1 MKDKEVI
8 KINKQIFITNG
19 MARCGKDTFAKYLN
33 EIIPTLKYS
42 SIDKVKEIAKLCG
55 WDGVSKTEKDRK
67 FLSDLKLLTTGYS
80 NMPFEAIRSKVTEFL
95 NDDTYEIMLI
105 DIREPVEIDKAKN
118 IFKAKTILIENDNI
132 ERITSNM
139 ADANVF
145 NYEYDYIIK
154 NNGSLEDFKKETFNF
169 ARKIKG
175 FRG

>member
-1 MKDKEVI
+1 MT
-8 KINKQIFITNG
+8 KQIFITNG

-55 WDGVSKTEKDRK
+55 WDGGKTEKDRK
-67 FLSDLKLLTTGYS
+67 FLSDLKLLTTDYS
-80 NMPFEAIRSKVTEFL
+80 NMPFEAIKSKVTEFL

-105 DIREPVEIDKAKN
+105 DIREPDEIDKAKN
-118 IFKAKTILIENDNI
+118 TFKAKTILIENKNI
-132 ERITSNM
+132 KQITSNM

-154 NNGSLEDFKKETFNF
+154 NNSSLEDFKKETFNF

-175 FRG
+175 FKG

>member
-80 NMPFEAIRSKVTEFL
+80 NMPFESIRSKVTEFL

-105 DIREPVEIDKAKN
+105 DIREPNEIDKAKN
-118 IFKAKTILIENDNI
+118 TFKAKTILIENNNI
-132 ERITSNM
+132 KLNKKSNS
-139 ADANVF
+139 NILT
-145 NYEYDYIIK
+145 EYSIIISDK
-154 NNGSLEDFKKETFNF
+154 TQISSIKLTCQPSL
-169 ARKIKG
+169 
-175 FRG
+175 

>member
-42 SIDKVKEIAKLCG
+42 SIDKVKEIARLCG

-80 NMPFEAIRSKVTEFL
+80 NMPFEAIRNKVTEFL

-105 DIREPVEIDKAKN
+105 DIREPAEIDKAKN
-118 IFKAKTILIENDNI
+118 TFKAKTILIENKNI
-132 ERITSNM
+132 KQITSNM

-154 NNGSLEDFKKETFNF
+154 NNSSLEDFKKETFNF

>member
-19 MARCGKDTFAKYLN
+19 MARCGKDTFARYLN
-33 EIIPTLKYS
+33 EIVPTLKYS
-42 SIDKVKEIAKLCG
+42 SIDKVKEIASLCG

-67 FLSDLKLLTTGYS
+67 FLSDLKLLTTDYS
-80 NMPFEAIRSKVTEFL
+80 NMPFEAIRNKVTEFL

-105 DIREPVEIDKAKN
+105 DIREPAEIDKAKN
-118 IFKAKTILIENDNI
+118 TFKAKTILIENNNVKQ
-132 ERITSNM
+132 ITSNM

-154 NNGSLEDFKKETFNF
+154 NNSSLEDFKKETFNF